1 VRALVGQQ
9 YEDSRGM
16 NTLISNLRMAHKFL
30 LVGLIALV
38 MLAVP
43 STLVLQ
49 DRIAQWSTARNELAG
64 LPSLNATLSL
74 IRLTQQ
80 HRGFSAGML
89 AGNESMVAKRQ
100 AKQTEVDSALA
111 SVQGS
116 LGSLGVDHINRALG
130 TWTTKWKALSDE
142 VSSRKIP
149 AAQSFSRHTALI
161 ADALTLLEDINHE
174 GGLVFE
180 SDPATY
186 FLQAAVLAAL
196 PKVTEDLGQM
206 RARGTVLLTRGEASG
221 EDRARFEGMT
231 TQLQQHMHEAAKLL
245 DQVSQINPYMG
256 QSLAKPLAAARS
268 GAEQALKLMD
278 EQILHADKIAYPA
291 GDYFAAYTRVIDEQF
306 TLMNT
311 GFTLIDEALTEH
323 VAAVRSSLIWLCV
336 SLIALSALAV
346 WVMWIATRTT
356 TEAVGNALS
365 LAQAVAD
372 GDLRSRVQ
380 AKGSDEIAQL
390 LRALAAMNSSLETVV
405 SGVRQNAES
414 VATAS
419 AQIAQG
425 NQDLSGRTEQQA
437 AALQQTAATMDELGS
452 TVRSTADHA
461 RQANQL
467 AQDASSV
474 AQRGNHAVSQV
485 VQTMKGINDS
495 SRRIADITST
505 IDSIAFQTNILALN
519 AAVEAARAGEQGRGF
534 AVVAGE
540 VRLLAQR
547 AADAAREIKQ
557 LIAASVESV
566 AKGAQQVDAAGV
578 TMTEVVAAIE
588 HVRAIVAEIS
598 SASTEQSTGVHQV
611 GEAVAQMDRT
621 TQQNAALVE
630 QSAAAAESLRQQ
642 AGQLLQGVSAF
653 KLGA

>member
-1 VRALVGQQ
+1 MH
-9 YEDSRGM
+9 S
-16 NTLISNLRMAHKFL
+16 LISNLRMAHKFL

-49 DRIAQWSTARNELAG
+49 DRIGQWSTARHELAG
-64 LPSLNATLSL
+64 LPPLHATLSL
-74 IRLTQQ
+74 IRLAQQ

-89 AGNESMVAKRQ
+89 AGNEAMVAKRQ
-100 AKQTEVDSALA
+100 AKQTEVDEALA
-111 SVQGS
+111 AVQAS
-116 LGSLGVDHINRALG
+116 LGTLSVDGINRSLSIWSAN
-130 TWTTKWKALSDE
+130 WKALSSE
-142 VSSRKIP
+142 VAGKSIT
-149 AAQSFSRHTALI
+149 AAQSFARHTALV
-161 ADALTLLEDINHE
+161 ADALTLLEDLNHE

-180 SDPATY
+180 ADPATY
-186 FLQAAVLAAL
+186 FLQAAVLSAL

-206 RARGTVLLTRGEASG
+206 RARGSVLLTRGEASA
-221 EDRARFEGMT
+221 EDKARFEGMA
-231 TQLQQHMHEAAKLL
+231 TQMQQHIRESVKLME
-245 DQVSQINPYMG
+245 QVALNNPTMG
-256 QSLAKPLAAARS
+256 QTLAAPLQAARS
-268 GAEQALKLMD
+268 GASDALKLMD
-278 EQILHADKIAYPA
+278 EQIVRADKLRYSAD
-291 GDYFAAYTRVIDEQF
+291 DYFAAYTRAIDEQF
-306 TLMNT
+306 KLIAV
-311 GFTLIDEALTEH
+311 GFTVIEEALAEH
-323 VAAVRSSLIWLCV
+323 VASVRSSLVWLCI
-336 SLIALSALAV
+336 SLVALAALAI
-346 WVMWIATRTT
+346 WVMWIATRSTT
-356 TEAVGNALS
+356 AAVGNALR

-372 GDLRSRVQ
+372 GDLRTRVQ
-380 AKGSDEIAQL
+380 TPGRDEIAQL
-390 LRALAAMNSSLETVV
+390 LRALSVMNTSLETVV

-461 RQANQL
+461 RKANQL

-474 AQRGNHAVSQV
+474 AQRGNHAVGQV
-485 VQTMKGINDS
+485 VDTMKGINDS

-547 AADAAREIKQ
+547 AADAAREIKH
-557 LIAASVESV
+557 LIAASVENV
-566 AKGAQQVDAAGV
+566 AKGAEQVDAAGV

-588 HVRAIVAEIS
+588 QVRAIVAEIS

-630 QSAAAAESLRQQ
+630 ESAAAAESLRQQ

-653 KLGA
+653 KLGAE

>member
-1 VRALVGQQ
+1 
-9 YEDSRGM
+9 M
-16 NTLISNLRMAHKFL
+16 NSLISNLRMAHKFL

-43 STLVLQ
+43 GSLVLQ
-49 DRIAQWSTARNELAG
+49 DRVGQWSTASHELAG
-64 LPSLNATLSL
+64 LPPLQATLSL
-74 IRLTQQ
+74 IRLAQQ
-80 HRGFSAGML
+80 HRGLSAGML
-89 AGNESMVAKRQ
+89 SGNEAMVAKRQ
-100 AKQTEVDSALA
+100 AKQTEVDTALA
-111 SVQGS
+111 AVRASVGS
-116 LGSLGVDHINRALG
+116 IDNDGIRRALDA
-130 TWTTKWKALSDE
+130 WSVNWKALSGE
-142 VSSRKIP
+142 VSGKSIP
-149 AAQSFSRHTALI
+149 AAQSFIRHTVLI
-161 ADALTLLEDINHE
+161 ADALTLLEDLNHE

-186 FLQAAVLAAL
+186 FLQAAVLSAL

-206 RARGTVLLTRGEASG
+206 RARGSVLLTRGDASP
-221 EDRARFEGMT
+221 EDKARLEGMA
-231 TQLQQHMHEAAKLL
+231 TQLHQHMREAAKLM
-245 DQVSQINPYMG
+245 DQVGLANPSMR
-256 QSLAKPLAAARS
+256 QTLAAPLEAART
-268 GAEQALKLMD
+268 GATDALKLLD
-278 EQILHADKIAYPA
+278 EQILRADKLRYPA
-291 GDYFAAYTRVIDEQF
+291 NDYFAAYTRVIDEQF
-306 TLMNT
+306 KLIDI
-311 GFTLIDEALTEH
+311 GFTLIEEALTEH
-323 VAAVRSSLIWLCV
+323 VVAVRSSLVWLCI
-336 SLIALSALAV
+336 SLLALAALAI
-346 WVMWIATRTT
+346 WVMWIATRSTT
-356 TEAVGNALS
+356 LAVGNALR

-372 GDLRSRVQ
+372 GDLRTRVQ
-380 AKGSDEIAQL
+380 TTGNDEIAQL
-390 LRALAAMNSSLETVV
+390 LRALSAMNTSLETVV

-461 RQANQL
+461 REANQL

-474 AQRGNHAVSQV
+474 AQRGNHAVGQV
-485 VQTMKGINDS
+485 VDTMKGINDS

-566 AKGAQQVDAAGV
+566 AKGAEQVDAAGA

-588 HVRAIVAEIS
+588 QVRSIVAEIS

-630 QSAAAAESLRQQ
+630 ESAAAAESLRQQ

>member
-1 VRALVGQQ
+1 
-9 YEDSRGM
+9 
-16 NTLISNLRMAHKFL
+16 MA
-30 LVGLIALV
+30 
-38 MLAVP
+38 
-43 STLVLQ
+43 
-49 DRIAQWSTARNELAG
+49 
-64 LPSLNATLSL
+64 
-74 IRLTQQ
+74 
-80 HRGFSAGML
+80 
-89 AGNESMVAKRQ
+89 
-100 AKQTEVDSALA
+100 
-111 SVQGS
+111 
-116 LGSLGVDHINRALG
+116 
-130 TWTTKWKALSDE
+130 
-142 VSSRKIP
+142 
-149 AAQSFSRHTALI
+149 
-161 ADALTLLEDINHE
+161 
-174 GGLVFE
+174 
-180 SDPATY
+180 
-186 FLQAAVLAAL
+186 
-196 PKVTEDLGQM
+196 
-206 RARGTVLLTRGEASG
+206 
-221 EDRARFEGMT
+221 
-231 TQLQQHMHEAAKLL
+231 TQLHQHMREAAKLM
-245 DQVSQINPYMG
+245 DQVGLANPSMR
-256 QSLAKPLAAARS
+256 QTLAAPLEAART
-268 GAEQALKLMD
+268 GATDALKLMD
-278 EQILHADKIAYPA
+278 EQILRADKLRYPA
-291 GDYFAAYTRVIDEQF
+291 NDYFAAYTRVIDEQF
-306 TLMNT
+306 KLIDI
-311 GFTLIDEALTEH
+311 GFTLIEEALTEH
-323 VAAVRSSLIWLCV
+323 VVAVRSSLVWLCI
-336 SLIALSALAV
+336 SLLALAALAI
-346 WVMWIATRTT
+346 WVMWIATRSTT
-356 TEAVGNALS
+356 LAVGNALR

-372 GDLRSRVQ
+372 GDLRTRVQ
-380 AKGSDEIAQL
+380 TTGNDEIAQL
-390 LRALAAMNSSLETVV
+390 LRALSAMNTSLETVV

-461 RQANQL
+461 REANQL

-474 AQRGNHAVSQV
+474 AQRGNHAVGQV
-485 VQTMKGINDS
+485 VDTMKGINDS

-566 AKGAQQVDAAGV
+566 AKGAEQVDAAGA

-588 HVRAIVAEIS
+588 QVRSIVAEIS

-630 QSAAAAESLRQQ
+630 ESAAAAESLRQQ

>member
-1 VRALVGQQ
+1 
-9 YEDSRGM
+9 M
-16 NTLISNLRMAHKFL
+16 NTFISNLRLAHKFL

-43 STLVLQ
+43 SALVLQ
-49 DRIAQWSTARNELAG
+49 DRIGQWSTARKELAG

-89 AGNESMVAKRQ
+89 AGNQAMVEKRQ
-100 AKQTEVDSALA
+100 AKQSEVESAA
-111 SVQGS
+111 AAVQAS
-116 LGSLGVDHINRALG
+116 LGTLGADRISSDLAA
-130 TWTTKWKALSDE
+130 WTARWKALSDE
-142 VSSRKIP
+142 VSGRKIP
-149 AAQSFSRHTALI
+149 AAQSFARHNALI
-161 ADALTLLEDINHE
+161 VDALALLEDISHE
-174 GGLVFE
+174 CGLVFE
-180 SDPATY
+180 ADPATY
-186 FLQAAVLAAL
+186 FLQAAVLSPL

-206 RARGTVLLTRGEASG
+206 RARGTVLLTRGEVSA
-221 EDRARFEGMT
+221 EDKVRLEGMT
-231 TQLQQHMHEAAKLL
+231 VKLQLHIQESAKLL
-245 DQVSQINPYMG
+245 DQVSLANPVMG
-256 QSLAKPLAAARS
+256 QALAKPLAAARLS
-268 GAEQALKLMD
+268 AEKALKLMD
-278 EQILHADKIAYPA
+278 EQILHADRIAYPA
-291 GDYFAAYTRVIDEQF
+291 SDYFAAFTLAIDEQF
-306 TLMNT
+306 TLMTT
-311 GFTLIDEALTEH
+311 GFTLIDEALTQH
-323 VAAVRSSLIWLCV
+323 VAAVRSSLAWLCV
-336 SLIALSALAV
+336 SLVLLAALAV
-346 WVMWIATRTT
+346 WVMWIATQTT
-356 TEAVGNALS
+356 TAAVGNALR

-380 AKGSDEIAQL
+380 AEGNDEIAQL
-390 LRALAAMNSSLETVV
+390 LRALAAMNNSLEAVV

-414 VATAS
+414 VAAAS

-425 NQDLSGRTEQQA
+425 NQDLSARTEQQA

-452 TVRSTADHA
+452 TVRSTAEHA
-461 RQANQL
+461 RVANQL

-474 AQRGNHAVSQV
+474 AQRGNQAVVQV

-495 SRRIADITST
+495 SSRIADITST

-566 AKGAQQVDAAGV
+566 SKGAQQVDSAGV

-611 GEAVAQMDRT
+611 GEAVAQMDRS

-630 QSAAAAESLRQQ
+630 ESAAAAESLRQQ

-653 KLGA
+653 RLGA

>member
-1 VRALVGQQ
+1 
-9 YEDSRGM
+9 M
-16 NTLISNLRMAHKFL
+16 HTFISNLRMAHKFL
-30 LVGLIALV
+30 LVGLIALI

-49 DRIAQWSTARNELAG
+49 DRIGQWSTASKELAG
-64 LPSLNATLSL
+64 LPPLHATLTL
-74 IRLTQQ
+74 IRLAQQ

-89 AGNESMVAKRQ
+89 AGNEAMVTKRQ
-100 AKQTEVDSALA
+100 AKQTEVDDALA
-111 SVQGS
+111 AVQAS
-116 LGSLGVDHINRALG
+116 LGSLSVDRINRSLS
-130 TWTTKWKALSDE
+130 TWSANWKALSSE
-142 VSSRKIP
+142 VAGKKMT
-149 AAQSFSRHTALI
+149 AAQSFARHTALV
-161 ADALTLLEDINHE
+161 ADALTLLEDLSHE
-174 GGLVFE
+174 CGVVFE
-180 SDPATY
+180 ADPATY
-186 FLQAAVLAAL
+186 FLQAAVLSAL

-206 RARGTVLLTRGEASG
+206 RARGSVLLTRGEATL
-221 EDRARFEGMT
+221 EDKARFEGMA
-231 TQLQQHMHEAAKLL
+231 TQMQQHIRESVKLME
-245 DQVSQINPYMG
+245 QVALNNPTMG
-256 QSLAKPLAAARS
+256 QTLAAPLQAARS
-268 GAEQALKLMD
+268 GASDALKLME
-278 EQILHADKIAYPA
+278 EQIVQADKLRYPA
-291 GDYFAAYTRVIDEQF
+291 DDYFAAYTRAIDEQF
-306 TLMNT
+306 KLIAV
-311 GFTLIDEALTEH
+311 GFSLIDEALTEH
-323 VAAVRSSLIWLCV
+323 VAAVRNSLVVLIV
-336 SLIALSALAV
+336 SLVLLAALAIL
-346 WVMWIATRTT
+346 VMWIATRTT
-356 TEAVGNALS
+356 TEAVGNALR

-380 AKGSDEIAQL
+380 AKGRDEIAQL
-390 LRALAAMNSSLETVV
+390 LRALSAMNSSLETVV

-461 RQANQL
+461 RKANQL

-474 AQRGNHAVSQV
+474 AQRGNHAVGQV
-485 VQTMKGINDS
+485 VDTMKGINDS

-557 LIAASVESV
+557 LIAASVENV
-566 AKGAQQVDAAGV
+566 AKGAEQVDAAGV
-578 TMTEVVAAIE
+578 TMSEVVAAIE
-588 HVRAIVAEIS
+588 QVRAIVAEIS

-630 QSAAAAESLRQQ
+630 ESAAAAESLRQQ

-653 KLGA
+653 KLGAE

>member
-1 VRALVGQQ
+1 
-9 YEDSRGM
+9 M
-16 NTLISNLRMAHKFL
+16 NTFITNLRIAHKFL

-43 STLVLQ
+43 GTLVVQ
-49 DRIAQWSTARNELAG
+49 DRIGQWSTARKELSG
-64 LPSLNATLSL
+64 LPSLSATLSL
-74 IRLTQQ
+74 IRLAQQ

-89 AGNESMVAKRQ
+89 AGNEAMVAKRQ
-100 AKQTEVDSALA
+100 AKQTEVDEALA
-111 SVQGS
+111 AVQDAVGA
-116 LGSLGVDHINRALG
+116 LGSERINQSLTA
-130 TWTTKWKALSDE
+130 WSSSWKALSGD
-142 VSSRKIP
+142 VAGKAIP
-149 AAQSFSRHTALI
+149 APQSFARHTALI
-161 ADALTLLEDINHE
+161 ADALALLEDLSHE
-174 GGLVFE
+174 SGLVFE
-180 SDPATY
+180 GDPATY
-186 FLQAAVLAAL
+186 FLQAAVLSAL

-206 RARGTVLLTRGEASG
+206 RARGTVLLTRGDASA
-221 EDRARFEGMT
+221 EDRARFEGMA
-231 TQLQQHMHEAAKLL
+231 TQLRQHMRESAKLL
-245 DQVSQINPYMG
+245 DQVSLINPEMG
-256 QSLAKPLAAARS
+256 QALAKPLESAGS
-268 GAEQALKLMD
+268 GAEQALKLM
-278 EQILHADKIAYPA
+278 EEHILHAGKIAYPA
-291 GDYFAAYTRVIDEQF
+291 SDYFAAYTRVIDDQF
-306 TLMNT
+306 ALMT
-311 GFTLIDEALTEH
+311 IGFRLIEDALAQH
-323 VAAVRSSLIWLCV
+323 SAAVRSSLVWLCV
-336 SLIALSALAV
+336 SLAALAALAV

-356 TEAVGNALS
+356 TAEVGNALR
-365 LAQAVAD
+365 LAQAVAE

-380 AKGSDEIAQL
+380 AKGKDEIAQL
-390 LRALAAMNSSLETVV
+390 LHALAAMNSSLQTVV

-414 VATAS
+414 VAAAS

-437 AALQQTAATMDELGS
+437 AALQETAATMDELGS
-452 TVRSTADHA
+452 TVRSTAEHA
-461 RQANQL
+461 REANRL

-474 AQRGNHAVSQV
+474 AQRGNQAVGQV

-540 VRLLAQR
+540 VRVLAQR

-566 AKGAQQVDAAGV
+566 AKGAEQVDAAGV

-630 QSAAAAESLRQQ
+630 ESAAAAESLRQQ
-642 AGQLLQGVSAF
+642 ASQLLHGVSAF
-653 KLGA
+653 RLGV

>member
-1 VRALVGQQ
+1 MSALI
-9 YEDSRGM
+9 
-16 NTLISNLRMAHKFL
+16 TNLRIAHKFL

-43 STLVLQ
+43 GTLVVQ
-49 DRIAQWSTARNELAG
+49 DRIGQWSTARKELSG

-74 IRLTQQ
+74 IRLAQQ

-89 AGNESMVAKRQ
+89 AGNEAMVAKRQ
-100 AKQTEVDSALA
+100 AKQAEVDQALA
-111 SVQGS
+111 AVQEAVGALNSERITQS
-116 LGSLGVDHINRALG
+116 LRVWSSS
-130 TWTTKWKALSDE
+130 WKTLSGE
-142 VSSRKIP
+142 VAGKAIP
-149 AAQSFSRHTALI
+149 AAQSFARHTALI
-161 ADALTLLEDINHE
+161 ADALALLEE
-174 GGLVFE
+174 LSQESGLVFE

-186 FLQAAVLAAL
+186 FLQAAVLGAL

-206 RARGTVLLTRGEASG
+206 RARGAVLLTRGEASG
-221 EDRARFEGMT
+221 ADKARFEGMSA
-231 TQLQQHMHEAAKLL
+231 QLELHMREAAKLF
-245 DQVSQINPYMG
+245 DQVSQVNPEMG
-256 QSLAKPLAAARS
+256 QALAKPLEAARS
-268 GAEQALKLMD
+268 GAAQALKLM
-278 EQILHADKIAYPA
+278 EEHILQADKIAYPA
-291 GDYFAAYTRVIDEQF
+291 SDYFAAYTRVIDEQF
-306 TLMNT
+306 ALMT
-311 GFTLIDEALTEH
+311 VGFTLIEEALAQH
-323 VAAVRSSLIWLCV
+323 AAAARSSLVWLCV
-336 SLIALSALAV
+336 SLSLLAALVV
-346 WVMWIATRTT
+346 WVMSIATRTT
-356 TEAVGNALS
+356 TSAVGNALR
-365 LAQAVAD
+365 LAQAVAE

-380 AKGSDEIAQL
+380 AKGNDEIAQL
-390 LRALAAMNSSLETVV
+390 LRALAAMNSSLEQVV
-405 SGVRQNAES
+405 SGVRHNAES

-452 TVRSTADHA
+452 TVRSTAEHA
-461 RQANQL
+461 REANQL

-474 AQRGNHAVSQV
+474 AQRGNQAVGQV

-495 SRRIADITST
+495 SKRIADITST

-566 AKGAQQVDAAGV
+566 AKGAEQVDAAGS

-611 GEAVAQMDRT
+611 GEAVAQMDRS

-630 QSAAAAESLRQQ
+630 ESAAAAESLRQQ
-642 AGQLLQGVSAF
+642 AAQLLQGVSAF

>member
-1 VRALVGQQ
+1 
-9 YEDSRGM
+9 M
-16 NTLISNLRMAHKFL
+16 NTFISNLRMAHKFM

-38 MLAVP
+38 MLAAP

-49 DRIAQWSTARNELAG
+49 DRIGQWSTARKELAG
-64 LPSLNATLSL
+64 LPSLSATLSL
-74 IRLTQQ
+74 IRLAQQ

-89 AGNESMVAKRQ
+89 AGNEAMVSKRQ
-100 AKQTEVDSALA
+100 AKQAEVNEALA
-111 SVQGS
+111 ALQAAAGPLSSDSINQS
-116 LGSLGVDHINRALG
+116 LKTWSTSWRALSG
-130 TWTTKWKALSDE
+130 DVSGKA
-142 VSSRKIP
+142 IP

-161 ADALTLLEDINHE
+161 ADALLLLEDISHE
-174 GGLVFE
+174 SGVVFE
-180 SDPATY
+180 ADPATY
-186 FLQAAVLAAL
+186 FLQAAVLSSL

-206 RARGTVLLTRGEASG
+206 RARGAVLLTRGQASA
-221 EDRARFEGMT
+221 EDRARFEGMA
-231 TQLQQHMHEAAKLL
+231 TQLQQHMREAAKLL
-245 DQVSQINPYMG
+245 DQVSQINPEMG
-256 QSLAKPLAAARS
+256 KALAKPLSAARS
-268 GAEQALKLMD
+268 GAEEALKLMED
-278 EQILHADKIAYPA
+278 HILQAEKIGYPA
-291 GDYFAAYTRVIDEQF
+291 GDYFTAYTRVIDEQF
-306 TLMNT
+306 ALMT
-311 GFTLIDEALTEH
+311 VGFKLIDEALTEH
-323 VAAVRSSLIWLCV
+323 VAAVRSSLVLLIV
-336 SLIALSALAV
+336 SLVLLAALVV
-346 WVMWIATRTT
+346 WVMLIATRTT
-356 TEAVGNALS
+356 TAAVGNALR

-380 AKGSDEIAQL
+380 AKGNDEIAQL
-390 LRALAAMNSSLETVV
+390 LRALAAMNNSLETVV

-414 VATAS
+414 VAAAS

-425 NQDLSGRTEQQA
+425 NQDLSARTEQQA

-452 TVRSTADHA
+452 TVRSTAEHA
-461 RQANQL
+461 REANQL

-474 AQRGNHAVSQV
+474 AQRGNQAVGQV

-495 SRRIADITST
+495 SSRIADITST

-566 AKGAQQVDAAGV
+566 SKGAEQVDAAGA
-578 TMTEVVAAIE
+578 TMTEVVSAIE

-598 SASTEQSTGVHQV
+598 SASTEQSTGVNQV
-611 GEAVAQMDRT
+611 GEAVAQMDRS

-630 QSAAAAESLRQQ
+630 ESAAAAESLRQQ

-653 KLGA
+653 RLGA

>member
-1 VRALVGQQ
+1 MRTCTPWRCLRCWLQVR
-9 YEDSRGM
+9 SRSHG
-16 NTLISNLRMAHKFL
+16 R
-30 LVGLIALV
+30 
-38 MLAVP
+38 
-43 STLVLQ
+43 
-49 DRIAQWSTARNELAG
+49 TANGPWELAG
-64 LPSLNATLSL
+64 LPRLDATLSL
-74 IRLTQQ
+74 IRLAQQ

-89 AGNESMVAKRQ
+89 AGNEAMVPKRQ
-100 AKQTEVDSALA
+100 AKQTEVDDALA
-111 SVQGS
+111 AVQAS
-116 LGSLGVDHINRALG
+116 LGSLSVVSINQSLSNWSAN
-130 TWTTKWKALSDE
+130 WKALSSE
-142 VSSRKIP
+142 VAGRKIP
-149 AAQSFSRHTALI
+149 AAQSFARHTALI
-161 ADALTLLEDINHE
+161 ADALTLLEDLNNE

-186 FLQAAVLAAL
+186 FLQAAVLSAL
-196 PKVTEDLGQM
+196 PKVTEGLGQM
-206 RARGTVLLTRGEASG
+206 RARGSVLLTRGEASL
-221 EDRARFEGMT
+221 EDKARFEGMA
-231 TQLQQHMHEAAKLL
+231 TQMQQHIREAAKLM
-245 DQVSQINPYMG
+245 DQVALNNPSMG
-256 QSLAKPLAAARS
+256 QTLAAPMQAARS
-268 GAEQALKLMD
+268 GANDALKLMD
-278 EQILHADKIAYPA
+278 EQILHADKLRYPA
-291 GDYFAAYTRVIDEQF
+291 DDYFAAYTRAIDEQF
-306 TLMNT
+306 KLVAV
-311 GFTLIDEALTEH
+311 GFTLIEQALTQH
-323 VAAVRSSLIWLCV
+323 VASVRSSLVWLCV
-336 SLIALSALAV
+336 SLTALAAFAI
-346 WVMWIATRTT
+346 WVMWIATRSTT
-356 TEAVGNALS
+356 SAIGNALS

-390 LRALAAMNSSLETVV
+390 LRALAAMNSSLESVV

-461 RQANQL
+461 REANQL

-557 LIAASVESV
+557 LIAASVDSV
-566 AKGAQQVDAAGV
+566 AKGAEQVDAAGV
-578 TMTEVVAAIE
+578 TMTEVVTAIE
-588 HVRAIVAEIS
+588 QVRAIVAEIS

-630 QSAAAAESLRQQ
+630 ESAAAAESLRQQ